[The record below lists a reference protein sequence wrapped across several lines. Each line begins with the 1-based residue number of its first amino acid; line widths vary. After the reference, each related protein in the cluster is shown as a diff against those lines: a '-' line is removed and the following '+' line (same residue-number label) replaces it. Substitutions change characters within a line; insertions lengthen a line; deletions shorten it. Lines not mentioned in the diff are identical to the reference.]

1 LGRLASF
8 HALEAP
14 HARLHELVRE
24 FASLLHRGERRQALA
39 LTQDVERELNATLT
53 AIDVLIRDVE
63 TSLGG

>member
-1 LGRLASF
+1 
-8 HALEAP
+8 
-14 HARLHELVRE
+14 
-24 FASLLHRGERRQALA
+24 